1 MSKLRNIHPGE
12 ILQEEFL
19 KPMGIIAYKLSQAI
33 GIPQTKTSQILK
45 GKEEYTPTQL

>member
-33 GIPQTKTSQILK
+33 GILQTKTSQILK
-45 GKEEYTPTQL
+45 GKEEYPPTQL